1 MSSDCRQSLRPTSR
15 AKPPSRW
22 GERLR
27 LVAAASLIAMLTIVS
42 PATNNSYAGQPKQP
56 SEDPNDE
63 CAYSVTSSSD
73 CMLSVESRDLIE
85 VKRGSAL
92 VKSKEPTTVIT
103 GRFKTEMKKNSL
115 ALFRI
120 EGNTARCFMLLGQAK
135 VKVKD
140 DFHITPTAG
149 TEVILSDHDPD
160 MGELLYRDQ
169 LGRRN
174 KKTRMLE
181 PGLFIVSF
189 EFSLIQALDREPLV
203 YALAHSHEPS
213 DFKFKNRLI
222 KMAAV
227 LNMVTANHG
236 RYMTGR

>member
-1 MSSDCRQSLRPTSR
+1 METRLKPMSIHCSRSPRQLLMQFRLPGR
-15 AKPPSRW
+15 A
-22 GERLR
+22 GAGL
-27 LVAAASLIAMLTIVS
+27 LLILMTVVCLSA
-42 PATNNSYAGQPKQP
+42 NSYAADKQP
-56 SEDPNDE
+56 PEDPNAE
-63 CAYSVTSSSD
+63 CAYSVTSSGD
-73 CMLSVESRDLIE
+73 CMLSVESRDLVE

-92 VKSKEPTTVIT
+92 IKAKEPMTVVT

-120 EGNTARCFMLLGQAK
+120 ENNTARCFMLLGQAK

-140 DFHITPTAG
+140 NFHILPSAG
-149 TEVILSDHDPD
+149 TEVILADHDPS
-160 MGELLYRDQ
+160 MGELLYHDE

-174 KKTRMLE
+174 KKTHMLE

-213 DFKFKNRLI
+213 DCKFKNRLI

-236 RYMTGR
+236 QYMTGR